1 MKWKYSVLCTLLGVS
16 VCVCESISP
25 EVMYGEVK
33 SPLYPQPY
41 PAGVYEEWD
50 LTVPTGYKIQLTFTH
65 LDIEPSDDCYY
76 DSLMVIYNDN
86 ILWKFCGQ
94 ANSADGNHPGNQPIL
109 APGNRLRLIFQADET
124 NPGLHKHLGF
134 SVFYQAV
141 DVDECA
147 EGAEPGK
154 TSPCSQICLNTL
166 GSYFCSCHHG
176 YNLRADQ
183 RTCMPSCQG
192 GEFRELEGTL
202 SSPGYPEPSPHG
214 LHCLY
219 NISVE
224 PGFLITLNFT
234 HHFHI
239 EHINNPQPSCLY
251 HWLQV
256 TIPGS
261 KPRKLCGSESPGVM
275 VTGSHWVQLE
285 YHTDWAGLS
294 RGWSLHY
301 TTQRVKCEIP
311 NGVDNGRVTPS
322 LTEYLYKDYIHV
334 RCLKG
339 YKLMQDGREIEAFG
353 SMCHSNGR
361 WHKSLPECHITD
373 CGDPKPL
380 LNGRVTFLSITEKQY
395 LSVIEYQCNEPYYAF
410 QESDRVRYT
419 CAVDGVWRDRNNS
432 DIIPPCVPVCGR
444 PETVKNGNVPWFVSV
459 SVDGGKGAGSVIGNR
474 WILTAASSLLPRGD
488 ATTTTRQVKLS
499 INESALEVTALHI
512 HPSYNQS
519 DSLTYFNHNIALVKL
534 RSLITFNA
542 DVTPLCLPTEKS
554 DRAGLRGLVSAFP
567 SNSSNDKGIWL
578 PLVDHGK
585 CNSSKPEVLSAKT
598 LCSEGARSLL
608 SDYMGAALGV
618 EEDGR
623 FGAAGVFIQTVANQ
637 EGGAYGVYTRVSQYQ
652 HWIRDTIQQHYCEHP
667 ELPNMVE
674 LVDHDIRYE
683 QHSELQLQCASKYY
697 SLQGEEKYTCAAD
710 GVWRSGTGHSVWPT
724 CVPVCGITEVP
735 LHSSARIL
743 GGRAARLGA
752 VPWQL
757 LMKVPYRAGASLL
770 NDRWALTAA
779 SVVDGHTDRNLTLYG
794 GMVDSLDSKQVVMVS
809 EKVVIHP
816 GYKRGL
822 SEDELTSY
830 DNDIALIKL
839 SSRVRL
845 GPTLRPVCLPERT
858 TGSAALEGKMGTV
871 SGFGTWEKG
880 LRSRRLRH
888 APIRE
893 YAREQCAETPV
904 HGLQQQPM
912 AFTHNMFCAGL
923 EATDSCQGDSGGPL
937 VQPVVGLQRPGQLYR
952 VKGIVSWGP
961 VCGSKTY
968 YTKVQNY
975 LDWITE
981 TMEKD

>member
-1 MKWKYSVLCTLLGVS
+1 MSIKWASPFGLLCMSVCVS
-16 VCVCESISP
+16 VCVCERVSP
-25 EVMYGEVK
+25 TPAVLDGPGSNCPVPRPLLNGEAEITTDGETQVVEYRCHKPYTLRNATSTIYTCSEDGTWRDHENRDAPPECVPVCGRPTVSLLRHQRILGGKKAPAESVPWQVLLSGFGRGGAFVIHEQWLLTAAHNYVQPQEIKDKESLEVYVGENTITGMLKWPKLEVQAVRVH
-33 SPLYPQPY
+33 PLYNNPDDKNY
-41 PAGVYEEWD
+41 DHDIA
-50 LTVPTGYKIQLTFTH
+50 LIQLKQKITFNSRVMPLCLPTTDDQYMTGRMG
-65 LDIEPSDDCYY
+65 LVSGFGVIEKQRLLSDLRFVKLPLVEQKVCEDFASLPNVPNSITENMFCAGFPEGGK
-76 DSLMVIYNDN
+76 DSCTGDS
-86 ILWKFCGQ
+86 G
-94 ANSADGNHPGNQPIL
+94 
-109 APGNRLRLIFQADET
+109 
-124 NPGLHKHLGF
+124 
-134 SVFYQAV
+134 
-141 DVDECA
+141 
-147 EGAEPGK
+147 GAFAFE
-154 TSPCSQICLNTL
+154 
-166 GSYFCSCHHG
+166 
-176 YNLRADQ
+176 
-183 RTCMPSCQG
+183 
-192 GEFRELEGTL
+192 
-202 SSPGYPEPSPHG
+202 
-214 LHCLY
+214 
-219 NISVE
+219 
-224 PGFLITLNFT
+224 
-234 HHFHI
+234 
-239 EHINNPQPSCLY
+239 
-251 HWLQV
+251 
-256 TIPGS
+256 
-261 KPRKLCGSESPGVM
+261 
-275 VTGSHWVQLE
+275 
-285 YHTDWAGLS
+285 
-294 RGWSLHY
+294 
-301 TTQRVKCEIP
+301 
-311 NGVDNGRVTPS
+311 
-322 LTEYLYKDYIHV
+322 
-334 RCLKG
+334 
-339 YKLMQDGREIEAFG
+339 QDGRFWAAGIVSWGVNCGEPGYYGVYTRI
-353 SMCHSNGR
+353 SKYTD
-361 WHKSLPECHITD
+361 WIHKIIDNQFTD